1 MSTDAAT
8 SARAPRSRFA
18 HALLALLLLLTTT
31 ASAMHPF
38 ALDEHRASEICGA
51 CLAHAHGGEAPLP
64 AFVLPHEP
72 SALAPAQAHPRSL
85 VSASTL
91 LHHRA
96 RAPPV

>member
-8 SARAPRSRFA
+8 SARAPRSRYV

-31 ASAMHPF
+31 ASALHPF
-38 ALDEHRASEICGA
+38 ALDDHRAGEVCGP

-64 AFVLPHEP
+64 AFVLPSVP
-72 SALAPAQAHPRSL
+72 SALAPAQVCLRSPAG
-85 VSASTL
+85 SRTL
-91 LHHRA
+91 LCHRA